1 MPSLFTSAQATVCG
15 GHVANWL
22 FLETDAY
29 HTLATS
35 LRWRDGKSAFELKNV
50 LYFM

>member
-1 MPSLFTSAQATVCG
+1 MPSLFAGAQATMCG
-15 GHVANWL
+15 DHVANRL

-29 HTLATS
+29 QRLATS
-35 LRWRDGKSAFELKNV
+35 LQWRNGKSAFELKNV